1 MGKMRQNRPF
11 ATPPDR
17 PRLIVSFRGPNSGRC
32 RHSEGGLADPR
43 DFSGSK
49 IGGRQHRT
57 NGLLVVERI
66 DLVRKALSS
75 GAVAS
80 EKAQNETTPWPQDTA
95 NLPQARG
102 WITPEIERVDG
113 KRPVKGR
120 RIKWNRSA
128 VCFAKLD
135 STLGNRKTVSA
146 NRYVQH
152 IRPRRRCRR
161 RDRQSRRPRV
171 ARWCD
176 HGQSQFPTP
185 DQTAKQRAGELH
197 VHSNPPSPEP

>member
-49 IGGRQHRT
+49 TGGRQHRT
-57 NGLLVVERI
+57 NGLLVVECI

-95 NLPQARG
+95 NLTQARG

-113 KRPVKGR
+113 KRQVKGR
-120 RIKWNRSA
+120 RIKWNRGA
-128 VCFAKLD
+128 VCSCEARFD
-135 STLGNRKTVSA
+135 
-146 NRYVQH
+146 
-152 IRPRRRCRR
+152 PR
-161 RDRQSRRPRV
+161 
-171 ARWCD
+171 
-176 HGQSQFPTP
+176 
-185 DQTAKQRAGELH
+185 
-197 VHSNPPSPEP
+197 